1 MRFSTPFVASDERRC
16 AEAHPTYLPSR
27 GSPAGR
33 PGLYELR
40 VGDNHHHI
48 VCRSCEAVV
57 DVECAVGET
66 PCLSAADNSGYVIDE
81 AEVIFWGRCPECYT
95 RTVREEMDGRV

>member
-1 MRFSTPFVASDERRC
+1 MRRIE
-16 AEAHPTYLPSR
+16 
-27 GSPAGR
+27 PAGR

-57 DVECAVGET
+57 DVECAVGEI
-66 PCLSAADNSGYVIDE
+66 PCLTAADNSGYVIDE
-81 AEVIFWGRCPECYT
+81 AEVSSGACGAPTCHKQPA
-95 RTVREEMDGRV
+95 REEMDGRV